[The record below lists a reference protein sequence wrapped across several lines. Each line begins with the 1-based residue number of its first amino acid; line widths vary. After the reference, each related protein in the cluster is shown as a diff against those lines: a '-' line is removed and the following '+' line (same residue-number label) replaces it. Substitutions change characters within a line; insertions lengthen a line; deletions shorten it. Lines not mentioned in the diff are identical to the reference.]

1 VELTAAGE
9 AEFERLRHRVVA
21 FDERLRTGMTVADV
35 AALGA
40 LLDRLQANVAAR
52 PDPAAA
58 DPVAAAGAAPADA
71 EPVP

>member
-1 VELTAAGE
+1 MELTTAGE

-21 FDERLRTGMTVADV
+21 FDERLRAGMTVADV

-40 LLDRLQANVAAR
+40 LLDRLQANAATR

-58 DPVAAAGAAPADA
+58 EPAP
-71 EPVP
+71 